1 MVDMQGSARDKFDD
15 ESQPEDS
22 VGQGRAGGRGDVGA
36 GQPPVGGTGT
46 GTDAPETPNRPS
58 RIWRYL
64 DDRPPVFVD
73 GADIAFGDRTF
84 QRSFRLGSR
93 LAAEVGAAAAKSVV
107 WRAVDLDDDAR
118 PVLLKVFSSPKYPTD
133 DERNDPLVGPIL
145 QRRCTRFEQRH
156 VAIGER
162 LNPLFNQSPKSN
174 EARRIQGGAPIGV
187 LVRPN
192 SFGRPDRQY
201 SYVKVYPWVEGASSL
216 SRGLAATWTAAERV
230 VVIRSLLLGLWE
242 LHRVGVVHGDIKPE
256 NVLIV
261 QQPIGPVARLID
273 CDDGYLASE
282 PPANPDGDG
291 IGTTILTPEW
301 KVVEGEIEPWG
312 EDPGVP
318 RPGLGF
324 HTDMF
329 QLAVMLNEVFADD
342 PESVWD
348 GVGARGDDA
357 TMVAE
362 GFVPRFTD
370 LSLGREFGV
379 AGEHLAFEL
388 SRCMRRNGEPRPSV
402 RALLA
407 TVGVVA
413 P

>member
-1 MVDMQGSARDKFDD
+1 
-15 ESQPEDS
+15 
-22 VGQGRAGGRGDVGA
+22 
-36 GQPPVGGTGT
+36 
-46 GTDAPETPNRPS
+46 
-58 RIWRYL
+58 
-64 DDRPPVFVD
+64 VFVD

-93 LAAEVGAAAAKSVV
+93 PTFEGGAAPGKSEV
-107 WRAVDLDDDAR
+107 WKAVDLDDDAR
-118 PVLLKVFSSPKYPTD
+118 PVLLKVFSSPKFPTD
-133 DERNDPLVGPIL
+133 DVRKDPDVGPSL
-145 QRRCTRFEQRH
+145 VRRCTRFEQRH

-162 LNPLFNQSPKSN
+162 LNPLFNRSPKSG
-174 EARRIQGGAPIGV
+174 EMRRFQGGDPIGV
-187 LVRPN
+187 LVRPTA
-192 SFGRPDRQY
+192 FGRPDRQY

-256 NVLIV
+256 NVLII

-273 CDDGYLASE
+273 CDDGYLANE
-282 PPANPDGDG
+282 PPANPDDDG

-312 EDPGVP
+312 EDLAAP

-329 QLAVMLNEVFADD
+329 QLAAMLNEVFADQ
-342 PESVWD
+342 PESVW
-348 GVGARGDDA
+348 GSVGARGDDA
-357 TMVAE
+357 TMVAQ
-362 GFVPRFTD
+362 GFAPSFTD

-379 AGEHLAFEL
+379 AGEHFAFEL

-402 RALLA
+402 RSLLA
-407 TVGVVA
+407 SVGVFA

>member
-1 MVDMQGSARDKFDD
+1 VAEVMLVRGNRLSVERVLVPTRQRPRIGHPESGATLMTVRRCSSMAR
-15 ESQPEDS
+15 
-22 VGQGRAGGRGDVGA
+22 
-36 GQPPVGGTGT
+36 T
-46 GTDAPETPNRPS
+46 
-58 RIWRYL
+58 L
-64 DDRPPVFVD
+64 
-73 GADIAFGDRTF
+73 
-84 QRSFRLGSR
+84 R
-93 LAAEVGAAAAKSVV
+93 LATAPSSGRFVSAVGSQLEVGAAAAKSEV
-107 WRAVDLDDDAR
+107 WKALDLEDDAR
-118 PVLLKVFSSPKYPTD
+118 PVLLKVFSSPKFPTD
-133 DERNDPLVGPIL
+133 DERNDPDVGPRL
-145 QRRCTRFEQRH
+145 VRRCTRFEQRH
-156 VAIGER
+156 TAIGER
-162 LNPLFNQSPKSN
+162 LNPRFNRSPKGG
-174 EARRIQGGAPIGV
+174 EARRIQGGDPIGV
-187 LVRPN
+187 LVRPIA
-192 SFGRPDRQY
+192 FGRPDRQY

-256 NVLIV
+256 NVLIIR
-261 QQPIGPVARLID
+261 QPIGPVARLID
-273 CDDGYLASE
+273 CDDGYLANE